1 MPAEQTNWQF
11 LKKKSRCTLYP
22 GYESIKCPC
31 VKDQA
36 NVLKQNKKIKL
47 PVVKQWFEGTFARQ
61 EMILITHHDLSL
73 FKREFKNK
81 TGLVIGSKWVGINHI
96 TGFISLLKQKE
107 KKTFVP
113 KWNWGKRISLHLGF
127 GTYTQSSWLW
137 HSKFSRWVCWVPH
150 YRTRRRWEW

>member
-47 PVVKQWFEGTFARQ
+47 PVVKQ
-61 EMILITHHDLSL
+61 
-73 FKREFKNK
+73 
-81 TGLVIGSKWVGINHI
+81 
-96 TGFISLLKQKE
+96 
-107 KKTFVP
+107 
-113 KWNWGKRISLHLGF
+113 
-127 GTYTQSSWLW
+127 
-137 HSKFSRWVCWVPH
+137 
-150 YRTRRRWEW
+150 